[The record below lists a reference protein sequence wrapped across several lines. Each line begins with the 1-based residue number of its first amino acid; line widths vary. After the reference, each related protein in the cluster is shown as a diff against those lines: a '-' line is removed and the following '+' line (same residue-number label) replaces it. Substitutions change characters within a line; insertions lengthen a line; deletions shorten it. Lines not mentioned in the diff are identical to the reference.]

1 MHQKDYYKILGISES
16 ANDAEIKKTYRNL
29 AKQYHPDKNPG
40 NAAAEARFKEV
51 SEAYDVLGDSTK
63 KKKYDEL
70 RRYSHGGGPGSMS
83 YDDFRSRFGGFRSQ
97 GNEEVNWGFGGGIED
112 IFSSL
117 FGGSRSTGGGRA
129 AGGSAQGSPGWKR
142 RSPFEFH
149 QSTTRRPTGSR
160 QPAES
165 RPTGPQPTDDPFF
178 KREGSNAWVDIP
190 INIGQAMLG
199 STIKVRTPQGKK
211 VNVKIP
217 CGTQP
222 EAVLRLRGMGYR
234 SAGRNGD
241 LYIRTHLKIPR
252 SLTEEQEQLA
262 RTFFESLDLKY

>member
-16 ANDAEIKKTYRNL
+16 ATDAEIKKAYRNL
-29 AKQYHPDKNPG
+29 AKQFHPDKNPD
-40 NAAAEARFKEV
+40 NATAEARFKEV

-83 YDDFRSRFGGFRSQ
+83 YEDFRSRFGGFRSR
-97 GNEEVNWGFGGGIED
+97 GNEEINWGFGGGIED

-117 FGGSRSTGGGRA
+117 FGGSRSTGGGRPT
-129 AGGSAQGSPGWKR
+129 GGSTRGRPGWKS

-149 QSTTRRPTGSR
+149 QSTAR
-160 QPAES
+160 QPAEARS
-165 RPTGPQPTDDPFF
+165 ARPQPTDDPFF
-178 KREGSNAWVDIP
+178 KREGLNAWVDIP
-190 INIGQAMLG
+190 INIAQALLG
-199 STIKVRTPQGKK
+199 STIKVRTPRGKK

-217 CGTQP
+217 RGTQP
-222 EAVLRLRGMGYR
+222 EAVLRLREMGYR
-234 SAGRNGD
+234 GSGRNGD
-241 LYIRTHLKIPR
+241 LYIRTHLKIPQ

-262 RTFFESLDLKY
+262 RTFFERLDLKY